1 MKPISIFIYLYT
13 VFVFLSSIHAKSTQP
28 NILWITSED
37 NSIEWVSCYGSKN
50 AKTPNIDQLAKEGF
64 RYLYC
69 FDNGAVCAPT
79 RSSWITGMHSISNGT
94 QPMPLHVCPPSF
106 QASRVQYSLQQQL
119 HATSN

>member
-1 MKPISIFIYLYT
+1 MKPISTLAYLFI
-13 VFVFLSSIHAKSTQP
+13 VFVFVSPLQAKKFRP

-37 NSIEWVSCYGSKN
+37 NSIEWVGCYGSKN
-50 AKTPNIDQLAKEGF
+50 AQTPNIDQLAKEGF

-94 QPMPLHVCPPSF
+94 QPMRSGFVIPESIKF
-106 QASRVQYSLQQQL
+106 Y
-119 HATSN
+119 N